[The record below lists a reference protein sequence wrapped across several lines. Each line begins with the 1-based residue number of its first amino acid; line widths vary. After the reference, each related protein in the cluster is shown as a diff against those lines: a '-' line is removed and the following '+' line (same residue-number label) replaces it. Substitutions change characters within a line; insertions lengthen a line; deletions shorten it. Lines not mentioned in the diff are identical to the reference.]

1 MTLEF
6 AFDELELYRIELEVF
21 SFNEGVYKAYKYN
34 LKRKVNVM
42 FGEDRP
48 YEEVNY
54 KALRE
59 YRETLW
65 KTSFG
70 LQKIDRLKPSDYLI
84 ELSKEEIEGNKTYAE
99 IRDSLDKYYSS
110 EESNKETEEADKV
123 SVSIAER
130 LSQPRLFEKS
140 TRGLKQIHA
149 HLFSGIERFKY
160 PVGKFRE
167 VNISKEEPVLN
178 GKSVFYESWNM
189 LDLAFQI
196 DLEEEDKKDYSSL
209 TKEEKAKSAMK
220 FISNIWQIH
229 PFREGNTRTIAVFA
243 IEYFRSLGFEINI
256 TMFGKHSKYF
266 RNALVRDNCKLE
278 WQTSYFLDLFTENL
292 LLDGEHDLAKMNLDV
307 EPQDVTKDI

>member
-1 MTLEF
+1 
-6 AFDELELYRIELEVF
+6 
-21 SFNEGVYKAYKYN
+21 
-34 LKRKVNVM
+34 M
-42 FGEDRP
+42 FGEDGL

-278 WQTSYFLDLFTENL
+278 WQTSYFLDLFV
-292 LLDGEHDLAKMNLDV
+292 AKQIIP
-307 EPQDVTKDI
+307 PQKSQINYA